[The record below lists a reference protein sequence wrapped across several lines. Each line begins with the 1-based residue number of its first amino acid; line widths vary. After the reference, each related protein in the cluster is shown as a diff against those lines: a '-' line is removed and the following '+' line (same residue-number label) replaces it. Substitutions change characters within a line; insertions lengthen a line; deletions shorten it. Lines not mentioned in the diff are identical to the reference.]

1 MERIP
6 VAILAGR
13 PPERDALLQHADI
26 DNKVL
31 IQHKGETILEHC
43 IRAAEPF
50 ASKFVVVGLGGD
62 AIAYRPD
69 VPIEF
74 LDMEGEQ
81 YDKIFAAVQH
91 LVDRGSTRAL
101 FMSGDLPL
109 LRSDHI
115 GKFLDQTGPADFY
128 YSIIPE
134 EVFERQ
140 APNLEWGYMKIRDG
154 KFASGNLIL
163 IDPRKIVDKYD
174 MIKFLSTNR
183 KSFILGVLRASPL
196 IFIKLIL
203 GRVRLHDA
211 ERLMTKMFGIESKL
225 VICNNF
231 EVAFD
236 LDLPEHLDWLRTKE
250 SENQ

>member
-1 MERIP
+1 
-6 VAILAGR
+6 
-13 PPERDALLQHADI
+13 
-26 DNKVL
+26 
-31 IQHKGETILEHC
+31 
-43 IRAAEPF
+43 
-50 ASKFVVVGLGGD
+50 
-62 AIAYRPD
+62 
-69 VPIEF
+69 
-74 LDMEGEQ
+74 
-81 YDKIFAAVQH
+81 
-91 LVDRGSTRAL
+91 
-101 FMSGDLPL
+101 
-109 LRSDHI
+109 
-115 GKFLDQTGPADFY
+115 
-128 YSIIPE
+128 
-134 EVFERQ
+134 
-140 APNLEWGYMKIRDG
+140 MKIRDG